1 MRIINVKDMGLEAV
15 EKLLKKPAFDQ
26 VELNPRIREA
36 NKKLFGA
43 DLTAAEIVDRI
54 VGDVR
59 RDGDEAVI
67 KYTKL
72 IDRTEFTPEE
82 FVVTEAEYEAAYQE
96 ADPAVVDSLRKAAEN
111 VRRYHQEQKP
121 NSWMTYRDK
130 GSILGQSV
138 IPLDRVGIYVPGGTA
153 AYPSS
158 VIMNAMPAVVAGVKE
173 IIMMVPPKN
182 GKINPYVLVAA
193 KEAGVSKIFKI
204 GGAQAIAAMAF
215 GTETIPRVD
224 KITGPGNIFVTLAKK
239 AVYGHC
245 DIDMLA
251 GPSEIL
257 IVADKTADP
266 AYTAADMLSQ
276 AEHDMLA
283 SSIVITDS
291 PELAEK
297 VAVEAEKQLRVLPR
311 EEITRASLDRN
322 GMIIIT
328 EDIMQAVELANVS
341 APEHMEVLTEQP
353 FQLLPY
359 IRHAGA
365 VFLGAYSPEPLG
377 DYFAGPNHV
386 LPTGGT
392 ARYYS
397 VLNVETF
404 MKRTSIISYTQ
415 EQLDAVSDD
424 VIRLAEAEG
433 LQAHANAVK
442 LRKL

>member
-43 DLTAAEIVDRI
+43 DLTAAEIVDKI

-193 KEAGVSKIFKI
+193 KDAGVSKIFKI

-291 PELAEK
+291 PELAEN
-297 VAVEAEKQLRVLPR
+297 VAVEAEKQLKVLPR

>member
-1 MRIINVKDMGLEAV
+1 MRIINVKDMGLEAI

-43 DLTAAEIVDRI
+43 DLTAAEIVDKI

-72 IDRTEFTPEE
+72 IDRTEFTSEE

-96 ADPAVVDSLRKAAEN
+96 ADPAVVESLRKAAEN

-297 VAVEAEKQLRVLPR
+297 VAAEAEKQLKVLPR

>member
-96 ADPAVVDSLRKAAEN
+96 ADPAVVESLRKAAEN

-297 VAVEAEKQLRVLPR
+297 AAAEAEKQLKVLPR